1 MPLSTY
7 QYHNPAPAMND
18 HPVLLKHYRLHDPN
32 PTTWTDPIEEAQQQ
46 RQYGGLHRKSTVRY
60 SVLQE
65 EQVYA
70 TLRGLIGDNL
80 YEGGSLP
87 RDEPDPLGT
96 TNSVVHVL
104 RQRGLPVEDNVR
116 LR

>member
-1 MPLSTY
+1 
-7 QYHNPAPAMND
+7 MND
-18 HPVLLKHYRLHDPN
+18 PRSDPALLKHYRLNDPN
-32 PTTWTDPIEEAQQQ
+32 PIAWADPIEEAQQQ
-46 RQYGGLHRKSTVRY
+46 RQRGGLHRQSTVRY

-65 EQVYA
+65 EQVSA
-70 TLRGLIGDNL
+70 ALRGLIGDDL
-80 YEGGSLP
+80 FEGGSVP

-96 TNSVVHVL
+96 TDSVVRVL